1 VLAGLLPGVYR
12 GKTPIPYVDADA
24 TGAVRFTSLIKQVQS
39 LAGEHTASLG
49 WNYREHLD
57 QGVFW
62 VLSRMSFEFRQWPL
76 WPATLVV
83 DTWTRGTQAV
93 MALRDFRFGT
103 EEAGWC
109 GRASTAWVLLKDRRP
124 QRPEA
129 WTQKFNQMRP
139 EEPLAEMPPVLPPL
153 EASPLATKIVLA
165 TWEDVDMNGHV
176 GNVSSLGWC
185 LSQHEFEF
193 LSTHRPSFLEVN
205 YLAEMFCGQD
215 YGVFVSEAQ
224 ALPEGVRVFDYS
236 VARAVDQAP
245 TLRMRM
251 GFTAL

>member
-1 VLAGLLPGVYR
+1 MLGEPLAGVFR

-24 TGAVRFTSLIKQVQS
+24 TGAIRFTSMIKQVQS

-62 VLSRMSFEFRQWPL
+62 VLSRMSVEFQQWPL

-83 DTWTRGTQAV
+83 DTWTRGTKAV
-93 MALRDFRFGT
+93 MALRDFRYGT

-109 GRASTAWVLLKDRRP
+109 GRASTAWVLLKERRP

-129 WTQKFNQMRP
+129 WTQMFNQIRA

-153 EASPLATKIVLA
+153 EASREATKTVLA
-165 TWEDVDMNGHV
+165 TWEDIDMNGHV

-185 LSQHEFEF
+185 LGQHDFEF
-193 LSTHRPSFLEVN
+193 LSTHRPRFLEVN
-205 YLAEMFCGQD
+205 YLAEMFCGEK
-215 YGVFVSEAQ
+215 YAVLVSEA
-224 ALPEGVRVFDYS
+224 APLPSGVRVFDYG
-236 VARAVDQAP
+236 VAKEGDQSP
-245 TLRMRM
+245 TLRVRM